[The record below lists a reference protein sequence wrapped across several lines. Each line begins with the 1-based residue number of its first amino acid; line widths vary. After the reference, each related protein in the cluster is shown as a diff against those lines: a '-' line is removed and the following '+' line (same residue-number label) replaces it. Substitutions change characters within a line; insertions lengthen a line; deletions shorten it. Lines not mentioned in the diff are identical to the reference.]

1 MPKITNKTI
10 NYALR
15 ASNQSGKLELVD
27 DSSDLTLPS
36 IEKITD
42 TIKGAGIMGEID
54 FPTFGQL
61 GSMVFIVNNRA
72 DNAQYSMLSRPGR
85 IQFEVAWVTDIFDS
99 SNVNVGLQAN
109 KVFMTAINKKY
120 GAGKI
125 EVGSGAD
132 GSSEFEVIYYRK
144 IIDGKEVLL
153 IDKLNYK
160 YVVNGIDYMDSLR
173 AALQ

>member
-15 ASNQSGKLELVD
+15 ATNQNGSLELID
-27 DSSDLTLPS
+27 DSSDLKLPS
-36 IEKITD
+36 IDKMTD

-61 GSMVFIVNNRA
+61 ASIGFTINTRA
-72 DNAQYSMLSRPGR
+72 DNAQYAMLSRPGQ
-85 IQFEVAWVTDIFDS
+85 IKFEVAWVMDIFDS

-120 GAGKI
+120 DVGKI
-125 EVGSGAD
+125 EVGSGTS

-144 IIDGKEVLL
+144 IVDGKEVLL

-160 YVVNGIDYMDSLR
+160 YAVNGIDYMDSLR

>member
-10 NYALR
+10 NYALK
-15 ASNQSGKLELVD
+15 ATNQKGVLELID

-36 IEKITD
+36 IEKMSD
-42 TIKGAGIMGEID
+42 TLKGAGIMGEID
-54 FPTFGQL
+54 LPTFGQL
-61 GSMVFIVNNRA
+61 GSMVFTISNRA
-72 DNAQYSMLSRPGR
+72 DNAQYAMMSRPGQ
-85 IQFEVAWVTDIFDS
+85 IKFEVAWVTDIFDS
-99 SNVNVGLQAN
+99 SNVKVGLQAN
-109 KVFMTAINKKY
+109 KVFMTTINKKY
-120 GAGKI
+120 EAGKI

-144 IIDGKEVLL
+144 ITDGREVLL

-160 YVVNGIDYMDSLR
+160 YVVNGIDYMNSLR

>member
-15 ASNQSGKLELVD
+15 ATDQNGNLQLID
-27 DSSDLTLPS
+27 DSSDLKLPS
-36 IEKITD
+36 IEKMTD

-54 FPTFGQL
+54 LPVFGQL
-61 GSMVFIVNNRA
+61 GSMVFTVSNRA
-72 DNAQYSMLSRPGR
+72 DNAQYSMLSRPGQ
-85 IQFEVAWVTDIFDS
+85 IKFEVGWVTDVFDS
-99 SNVNVGLQAN
+99 SNVAVGIQAN

-120 GAGKI
+120 ETGKI

-144 IIDGKEVLL
+144 IADGVEVLL

-160 YVVNGIDYMDSLR
+160 YVVNGIDYMDALR

>member
-15 ASNQSGKLELVD
+15 ATNQNGSLELID
-27 DSSDLTLPS
+27 DSSDLSLPS
-36 IEKITD
+36 IEKLSD

-54 FPTFGQL
+54 LPTFGQL
-61 GSMVFIVNNRA
+61 GSMVFAISNRA
-72 DNAQYSMLSRPGR
+72 DNAQYAMLSRPGQ
-85 IQFEVAWVTDIFDS
+85 IKFEVAWVTDVFDS

-109 KVFMTAINKKY
+109 KVFMTTINKKY
-120 GAGKI
+120 EAGKI
-125 EVGSGAD
+125 EVGAGAD
-132 GSSEFEVIYYRK
+132 GTSEFEVIYYRK
-144 IIDGKEVLL
+144 ITDGREVLL

>member
-15 ASNQSGKLELVD
+15 ATDQNGSLVLID
-27 DSSDLTLPS
+27 DSSDLKLPS
-36 IEKITD
+36 IEKMTD

-54 FPTFGQL
+54 LPVFGQL
-61 GSMVFIVNNRA
+61 GSMVFTVSNRA
-72 DNAQYSMLSRPGR
+72 DNSQYAMLSRPGQ
-85 IQFEVAWVTDIFDS
+85 IKFEVGWVTDIFDS
-99 SNVNVGLQAN
+99 SNVAVGLQAN

-120 GAGKI
+120 EAGKI
-125 EVGSGAD
+125 EVGAGAD

-144 IIDGKEVLL
+144 IVNGIEVLL

-173 AALQ
+173 AALL